1 MNRQEFLELSAGHAL
16 HALSPGDEQ
25 LFAEAMAAHPEWA
38 GDVRADVETSA
49 LLGSAVPSV
58 APSAALRGRIFDE
71 IGRGSETTGAAEA
84 PAPRPSMARRG
95 WFALAASLIV
105 LLVLGGVGALFASRI
120 AGPSASDTALAQ
132 IQRQP
137 DARSATEKVAGGG
150 TATVHWS
157 DTLGK
162 AVLISDRMVRIPSDK
177 VFELWYVRD
186 GTPTAAGTFT
196 TTDGK
201 ATAPLSGSMHL
212 GDTIAVTVEAHG
224 GSPTGAPTTAPIV
237 AIPTS

>member
-16 HALSPGDEQ
+16 HALSPADEQ
-25 LFAEAMAAHPEWA
+25 LFTEATAAHPEWA
-38 GDVRADVETSA
+38 GDIRADRETAA

-58 APSAALRGRIFDE
+58 TPSAELRGRILDQ
-71 IGRGSETTGAAEA
+71 IGRGSGATAPAEA
-84 PAPRPSMARRG
+84 PTPRPSMARRG
-95 WFALAASLIV
+95 WFALAASLVV
-105 LLVLGGVGALFASRI
+105 LLVLAGVGALFASQI
-120 AGPSASDTALAQ
+120 AGPPTSSTALAQ

-137 DARSATEKVAGGG
+137 DADSATEKVAGGG

-162 AVLISDRMVRIPSDK
+162 AVLVSDGMARIPSGK

-212 GDTIAVTVEAHG
+212 GDTIAVTVEPHG
-224 GSPTGAPTTAPIV
+224 GSPTGAPTTTPIV